1 MFRATRG
8 KVLVFFSDQ
17 PFMPLNSE
25 TPKVVYLLVYDR
37 SGGYLRDTVS
47 KICNSFSQKVY
58 NLPEEL
64 QGIQTY
70 SNLI

>member
-1 MFRATRG
+1 
-8 KVLVFFSDQ
+8 
-17 PFMPLNSE
+17 MPLNSDS
-25 TPKVVYLLVYDR
+25 PKVVYLLVFDR
-37 SGGYLRDTVS
+37 SGGYLRETVN
-47 KICNSFSQKVY
+47 KICNSFSPKVY